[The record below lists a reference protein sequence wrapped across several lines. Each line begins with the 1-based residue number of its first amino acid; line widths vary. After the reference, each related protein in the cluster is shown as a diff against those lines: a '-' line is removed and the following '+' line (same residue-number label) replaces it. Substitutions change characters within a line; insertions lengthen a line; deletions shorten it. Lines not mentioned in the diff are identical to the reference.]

1 MSINTREN
9 YIEIGIDYDSDYN
22 MLSAIELPAPIEI
35 PSSNEFMVEAE
46 RNADGTMIIEQVGR
60 TQYTTQIK
68 WSSLPNKKWWELN
81 RWFEDFGYV
90 FYMKYFNHND
100 GCIKIQRF
108 YRGNIEKATPSTQ
121 QEIING
127 ISVPKKYLNVGFSII
142 DMGEDEV
149 IEVEVLDV

>member
-9 YIEIGIDYDSDYN
+9 YMEIGIDYDSDYN
-22 MLSAIELPAPIEI
+22 MLSSLKLPAPIEM
-35 PSSNEFMVEAE
+35 PSSNEFMAEAE
-46 RNADGTMIIEQVGR
+46 RNADGTMIIQQVGR

-81 RWFEDFGYV
+81 RWFEDYGYV
-90 FYMKYFNHND
+90 FYLKYFNHSD
-100 GCIKIQRF
+100 GKIKIQRF
-108 YRGNIEKATPSTQ
+108 YRGNIEKATPSPQ

-127 ISVPKKYLNVGFSII
+127 ISVPKKYLNVGFSVI

>member
-9 YIEIGIDYDSDYN
+9 YVEIGIDYDSDYN
-22 MLSAIELPAPIEI
+22 MLSSLKLPAPIEI
-35 PSSNEFMVEAE
+35 PSSNEFIADAE
-46 RNADGTMIIEQVGR
+46 RNADATMIVQQAGR

-68 WSSLPNKKWWELN
+68 WSSLPNKLWWKIN
-81 RWFEDFGYV
+81 RWFEDYGYV
-90 FYMKYFNHND
+90 FYLKYFNHSD
-100 GCIKIQRF
+100 GKIKIQRF
-108 YRGNIEKATPSTQ
+108 YRGNIEKATPSPQ

-127 ISVPKKYLNVGFSII
+127 ISVPTKYLNVGFSVI